1 MTDSKIQ
8 RIPFHKDAIT
18 SWANQRTEHK
28 NWPVVYTISDSSEIY
43 VGETTNAEIRMRQH
57 LMSPNKDHLETVS
70 VIVDENFN
78 KSVCLDLE
86 SHLIRYFAADD
97 QYKVINGNNGIT
109 DADYFQRDLY
119 RRHFNE
125 IFDELVK
132 TGALTRSIPD
142 LVNSDMFK
150 YSPFKAL
157 TNDQAIAIEGI
168 LESLFA
174 EKRLV
179 ESQPIVIQGDPGT
192 GKTIVAVYLMKLLRD
207 IASSRPDE
215 ALDMDSVFSDFF
227 QEGFREEAAS
237 MRIGL
242 VIPQLSLRKTVEKV
256 FARTPGLEKS
266 MVLAPFDLAGDIE
279 KFDLLIVDETHRLQ
293 QRNNQPAAVLNTK
306 FKETNIKLLGKDDI
320 HFTQLDWIKA
330 ISRNQIFLLDKAQS
344 VKPADLPESNIDAML
359 SSAKSSGHFF
369 SLTSQMRVN
378 GGEDYI
384 DYIGKVLR
392 GTYTGER
399 KTFGN
404 YDLRLFDSFVEMQRE
419 ILKKEA
425 KHGLARIVAGFAW
438 PWASRS
444 GASHDI
450 EVEGVKLVWNRRDN
464 DWINSKSSID
474 EVGSIHTVQGYD
486 LNYSGVIIGPD
497 IGFDPKSQKLVF
509 RRENYHDK
517 KGKENNKVLGKVYSD
532 EDMLDFVINIYRV
545 LMTRGVLGTFVY
557 VVDPGLRQYL
567 KGYISDS

>member
-1 MTDSKIQ
+1 MTSSKIQ
-8 RIPFHKDAIT
+8 RIPFDKDAIT
-18 SWANQRTEHK
+18 SWASEKPEHK
-28 NWPVVYTISDSSEIY
+28 NWPVVYTISDSNQIY

-57 LMSPNKDHLETVS
+57 LMSPTKEHLETVS
-70 VIVDENFN
+70 VIIDENFN

-97 QYKVINGNNGIT
+97 KYTVMNGNNGIT

-119 RRHFNE
+119 RKH
-125 IFDELVK
+125 FDEVFEELVR

-142 LVNSDMFK
+142 IVNSDMFK

-174 EKRLV
+174 ER
-179 ESQPIVIQGDPGT
+179 EAGAQQPIVIQGDPGT

-207 IASSRPDE
+207 IATSRPDE
-215 ALDMDSVFSDFF
+215 ALDVDSVFADFF
-227 QEGFREEAAS
+227 QDGYRQEAES

-256 FARTPGLEKS
+256 FAKTPGLEKT

-279 KFDLLIVDETHRLQ
+279 TFDLLIVDETHRLQ

-306 FKETNIKLLGKDDI
+306 FKETNIKLLGSDEV
-320 HFTQLDWIKA
+320 HFTQLDWVKA
-330 ISRNQIFLLDKAQS
+330 MSKNQIFLLDKAQS
-344 VKPADLPESNIDAML
+344 VKPADLPESTIEAIL
-359 SSAKSSGHFF
+359 TSAKSTGHYFG
-369 SLTSQMRVN
+369 LTSQMRVN
-378 GGEDYI
+378 GGADYI
-384 DYIGKVLR
+384 AYIGEILH
-392 GTYTGER
+392 GTYRGEM
-399 KTFGN
+399 KTFGT
-404 YDLRLFDSFVEMQRE
+404 YDLQLFENFEDMQKA
-419 ILKKEA
+419 ILEKEE

-438 PWASRS
+438 PWATRN

-450 EVEGVKLVWNRRDN
+450 EVDGSKLVWNRRDY
-464 DWINSKSSID
+464 DWINSKTSLD

-486 LNYSGVIIGPD
+486 LNYAAVIIGPD
-497 IGFDPKSQKLVF
+497 LGFDPFTQKLVF
-509 RRENYHDK
+509 HRENYHDK

-532 EDMLDFVINIYRV
+532 DDMLEFVINIYRV

-557 VVDPGLRQYL
+557 VVDSDLRQYL
-567 KGYISDS
+567 SRYLSI

>member
-8 RIPFHKDAIT
+8 RIPFDRDAIT
-18 SWANQRTEHK
+18 SWANQRPEHK

-57 LMSPNKDHLETVS
+57 LMSPNKDHLETVN
-70 VIVDENFN
+70 VIIDENFN

-97 QYKVINGNNGIT
+97 KYKVINGNNGIT

-119 RRHFNE
+119 RRHFDE

-174 EKRLV
+174 EKDLV

-192 GKTIVAVYLMKLLRD
+192 GKTIVAVYLIKLLRD
-207 IASSRPDE
+207 IATSRPDE
-215 ALDMDSVFSDFF
+215 ALDVDSVFSDFF
-227 QEGFREEAAS
+227 QEGYREEAAS

-256 FARTPGLEKS
+256 FSRTPGLDKS
-266 MVLAPFDLAGDIE
+266 MVLAPFDLAGNIE

-306 FKETNIKLLGKDDI
+306 FKETNIKLLGGDDI
-320 HFTQLDWIKA
+320 HFTQLDWVKA

-344 VKPADLPESNIDAML
+344 VKPADLPERTIEALLNQ
-359 SSAKSSGHFF
+359 AKAKGHFF
-369 SLTSQMRVN
+369 PLTSQMRVN

-384 DYIGKVLR
+384 AYIGDVLR
-392 GTYTGER
+392 GTYSGER

-404 YDLRLFDSFVEMQRE
+404 YDLRIFDSFNEMQKA
-419 ILKKEA
+419 ILEKEE

-438 PWASRS
+438 PWATRS

-450 EVEGVKLVWNRRDN
+450 EVDGAKLVWNRRDY
-464 DWINSKSSID
+464 DWINSKTSLQ

-486 LNYSGVIIGPD
+486 LNYAAVIIGPD
-497 IGFDPKSQKLVF
+497 LGFYPEAKKLVF
-509 RRENYHDK
+509 HRENYHDK
-517 KGKENNKVLGKVYSD
+517 KGKENNNVLGKVYSD
-532 EDMLDFVINIYRV
+532 DDMLEFVTNIYRV

-557 VVDPGLRQYL
+557 VVDPELRKYL
-567 KGYISDS
+567 GSFL

>member
-8 RIPFHKDAIT
+8 RIPFDRDAIT
-18 SWANQRTEHK
+18 SWANERPEHK
-28 NWPVVYTISDSSEIY
+28 NWPVVYTISDLSEIY

-70 VIVDENFN
+70 VIIDENFN

-97 QYKVINGNNGIT
+97 KYKVINGNNGIT

-174 EKRLV
+174 EQDLV
-179 ESQPIVIQGDPGT
+179 GRQPIVIQGDPGT

-207 IASSRPDE
+207 IATSRPDE
-215 ALDMDSVFSDFF
+215 ALDVDSVFSDFF
-227 QEGFREEAAS
+227 QEGYREEAAA

-256 FARTPGLEKS
+256 FARTPGLDKS

-306 FKETNIKLLGKDDI
+306 FKDTNIKLLGMDDI
-320 HFTQLDWIKA
+320 HFTQLDWVKA
-330 ISRNQIFLLDKAQS
+330 ISRNQIFLLDKSQS
-344 VKPADLPESNIDAML
+344 VKPADLPEHTVEALLNE
-359 SSAKSSGHFF
+359 AKATQHFF
-369 SLTSQMRVN
+369 ALTSQMRVN

-384 DYIGKVLR
+384 AYIGEVLR
-392 GTYTGER
+392 GTYSGDR
-399 KTFGN
+399 KAFGT
-404 YDLRLFDSFVEMQRE
+404 YDLRLFDSFVEMQKA
-419 ILKKEA
+419 ILEKEGI
-425 KHGLARIVAGFAW
+425 HGLARMVSGFAW
-438 PWASRS
+438 PWATRS

-450 EVEGVKLVWNRRDN
+450 EVDGVKLVWNRRDY
-464 DWINSKSSID
+464 DWINSKTSLE

-486 LNYSGVIIGPD
+486 LNYAAVIIGPD
-497 IGFDPKSQKLVF
+497 LGFDPESQKIVF
-509 RRENYHDK
+509 HRENYHDK
-517 KGKENNKVLGKVYSD
+517 KGKENNRVLGKVYSD
-532 EDMLDFVINIYRV
+532 EDMLEFVINIYRV

-557 VVDPGLRQYL
+557 VVDPDLRQHL
-567 KGYISDS
+567 KKYIPHS